1 MLDDKVIFKR
11 IAKCGKAW
19 LIVQVYMWKNAM
31 KAGLFKLECRGM
43 RESIP
48 LVGNCLSLHL
58 CIFRSV
64 IIVSLC

>member
-1 MLDDKVIFKR
+1 MAYCTGIYVEKR
-11 IAKCGKAW
+11 NESWA
-19 LIVQVYMWKNAM
+19 
-31 KAGLFKLECRGM
+31 FKLECRGM

-64 IIVSLC
+64 IIVSHC